1 MSFILNSMQYEPGPN
16 LFNILKGVKV
26 IQDDSGSSIEFQ
38 SDGSQRFTT
47 IKIMN
52 LQSEGEGNENVYKR
66 WEEIGTWQIHPAEDE
81 SKDSDES
88 KLTEKYSNFSS
99 SIDRF

>member
-1 MSFILNSMQYEPGPN
+1 
-16 LFNILKGVKV
+16 
-26 IQDDSGSSIEFQ
+26 
-38 SDGSQRFTT
+38 
-47 IKIMN
+47 MN

-66 WEEIGTWQIHPAEDE
+66 WEEIGTWQIHLAEDE
-81 SKDSDES
+81 SKISDES